1 MSFGGTDSL
10 QKAAMAAAAL
20 AEGGGGVELD
30 DASSGSSAG
39 DFIGVCAAADSVCLR
54 VIQNGN
60 RHP

>member
-39 DFIGVCAAADSVCLR
+39 DFIGVRGAAADSVCLR
-54 VIQNGN
+54 VIQK
-60 RHP
+60 R